1 MNTKTSLV
9 VSVIIALVLGFLVG
23 RMTADTDLS
32 LSKTSEKETTSVE
45 QDKDTEST
53 QIADSNLT
61 EGQKK
66 LLESMGIDSTKI
78 TITAEMVAC
87 ADAKLGVARMEEIKN
102 GATPSVPE
110 GVSLLVCY
118 K

>member
-9 VSVIIALVLGFLVG
+9 VSVVVALIVGFLAG
-23 RMTADTDLS
+23 RMTAGTDLN
-32 LSKTSEKETTSVE
+32 LSKTSEEENTSVE
-45 QDKDTEST
+45 QEQNTERE
-53 QIADSNLT
+53 QVADSNLT

-66 LLESMGIDSTKI
+66 LLESMGIDSTKVV
-78 TITAEMVAC
+78 ITAEMAAC
-87 ADAKLGVARMEEIKN
+87 ANGKLGVARMEEIKN
-102 GATPSVPE
+102 GATPSMTE